1 MNASHK
7 TKKTAIENLSACKE
21 QLQGALKW
29 LNRSYLQC
37 STIELEAKFSDDD
50 FDKLENLTSR
60 FARVTDI
67 LIHKMYRAIDIVE
80 LKQPGSL
87 IDTINNAEKKQLIDS
102 VQQARTLKDIRNEI
116 AHEYILEDQRL
127 IFNEV
132 LQETIQLIKLS
143 EKAITYSE
151 QYLAGKYNEKQH

>member
-1 MNASHK
+1 MSDQRK
-7 TKKTAIENLSACKE
+7 IKGTAIENLVQSTE

-29 LNRSYLQC
+29 LNRSYSQC
-37 STIELEAKFSDDD
+37 KKITQNSKFSDDD

-67 LIHKMYRAIDIVE
+67 LIHKIYRAIDIVE

-87 IDTINNAEKKQLIDS
+87 IDTINNAEKKHLIDS
-102 VQQARTLKDIRNEI
+102 VEQARTLKDIRNEI
-116 AHEYILEDQRL
+116 AHEYILEDQQS

-143 EKAITYSE
+143 EKAIDYAEKYSDR
-151 QYLAGKYNEKQH
+151 EKQ

>member
-1 MNASHK
+1 MSNNK
-7 TKKTAIENLSACKE
+7 KVKKTAIENLALCTE

-29 LNRSYLQC
+29 LNRSYSQC
-37 STIELEAKFSDDD
+37 KTIELDSKFSDDD

-87 IDTINNAEKKQLIDS
+87 IDTINNAEKKQLIGS
-102 VQQARTLKDIRNEI
+102 VEQARTLKDIRNEI
-116 AHEYILEDQRL
+116 AHEYILEDQQS

-132 LQETIQLIKLS
+132 LQETVQLIMLS
-143 EKAITYSE
+143 EKAIAYSE
-151 QYLAGKYNEKQH
+151 KYSTEKHNDK

>member
-1 MNASHK
+1 VI
-7 TKKTAIENLSACKE
+7 KKAKRTALENLTACIE

-37 STIELEAKFSDDD
+37 QSISLETKFTDED

-60 FARVTDI
+60 FVRVTDI
-67 LIHKMYRAIDIVE
+67 LIHKMYRAIDVVE

-102 VQQARTLKDIRNEI
+102 VDQARTLKDIRNEI
-116 AHEYILEDQRL
+116 AHEYILEDQQL
-127 IFNEV
+127 IFSEV
-132 LQETIQLIKLS
+132 LTETKQLLKLS

-151 QYLAGKYNEKQH
+151 KYYAN

>member
-1 MNASHK
+1 MLVKNQ
-7 TKKTAIENLSACKE
+7 TKRTALENLTACSE

-37 STIELEAKFSDDD
+37 QSISLETKFTDED

-67 LIHKMYRAIDIVE
+67 LIHKMYRAIDVVE

-102 VQQARTLKDIRNEI
+102 VDQARTLKDIRNEI

-127 IFNEV
+127 IFSEV
-132 LQETIQLIKLS
+132 LTETKQLLKLS

-151 QYLAGKYNEKQH
+151 KYNAN

>member
-1 MNASHK
+1 MSDFKKN
-7 TKKTAIENLSACKE
+7 KKTAIENLITCKE

-29 LNRSYLQC
+29 LNRSYSQC
-37 STIELEAKFSDDD
+37 KVIALDSKFSDDD

-60 FARVTDI
+60 FVRVTDI

-116 AHEYILEDQRL
+116 AHEYILEDQQL

-132 LQETIQLIKLS
+132 LIETVQLIKLS

-151 QYLAGKYNEKQH
+151 KYNRV